1 MNGGARGNH
10 FTMTNI
16 TKIVAYLDKR
26 PIRTGFFAVLA
37 TVTIGISIAF
47 ATSLTTPAQVYAQ
60 VVGPPCCVPPPPSC
74 ILSADPST
82 LPNGGGPT
90 TLSWETTAASD
101 MIIQSS
107 DSEGNSTAVTSG
119 WVSATDFGSQ
129 SISLVRSTEY
139 TMTVSGPGGESTC
152 HTNVTVE
159 PPPPAPIAP
168 TCALT
173 ASPTSIQ
180 SGGSS
185 TLSWS
190 TKDATSFSIDHDIG
204 FVTPVDAG
212 TRSVSPINT
221 TIYTGTATGSGG
233 SVTCTATVTVTE
245 TPPVTNAP
253 VCTLVANPPGIQSG
267 NSSTLSWNTTNASS
281 FSIDQNIGS
290 VTPIVSG
297 AISVS
302 PTATTKYTGTVTGSG
317 GTAHCEAT
325 VTVTETP
332 PVTNA
337 PVCTLVANPPSIQ
350 NGGSSELS
358 WTTTH
363 ATSFS
368 IGVYTSAY
376 DYTGE
381 GVVDVADINLLTQVG
396 LGNVSCP
403 ASKTCDINN
412 DGSTNIADILT
423 LVKIVRE
430 NIGSVTPVNAGSRTV
445 TPTATTKYTGTVTG
459 SGGTAHCEA
468 TVTVTETP
476 PVTNAPVCTLTAE
489 PASLDSGE
497 HSTLTWATTN
507 ASAFRIDQGIGSL
520 TPVAGG
526 ATTTRA
532 ITDGTTF
539 TGTATGTSG
548 QTITCTAS
556 VSVNSSGGG
565 GGGGGGSRNP
575 RVLLSAIPRVSPGP
589 LANLYLSQIPYTG
602 LDLGPAETIVYWVA
616 LIAWSLALAYLV
628 LFGAVPFAGR
638 YARGFGD
645 RVSFALNER
654 ERQFRDGYTAPAKPM
669 KQSVQAMPVATHGE
683 RRTESPREAPRGY
696 SSFDGF
702 RSFAHNDALSVED
715 IVKGLTRAP
724 QASLQ
729 PMTEPIRDTVEPI
742 FEMVEPISDSAES
755 EMPLESEPKKTDET
769 STTPADIR
777 GFTMALVEGDRT
789 AVFAGLR
796 QHMRGGGTAESLLSA
811 TACLLDDV
819 YRARVE
825 GTSCDPDIARLTAR
839 LATPTLEKLVMSLTT
854 AIDSSYSTDVT
865 GAKLALTRALSTL
878 GA

>member
-1 MNGGARGNH
+1 M
-10 FTMTNI
+10 
-16 TKIVAYLDKR
+16 
-26 PIRTGFFAVLA
+26 
-37 TVTIGISIAF
+37 
-47 ATSLTTPAQVYAQ
+47 
-60 VVGPPCCVPPPPSC
+60 
-74 ILSADPST
+74 
-82 LPNGGGPT
+82 
-90 TLSWETTAASD
+90 
-101 MIIQSS
+101 
-107 DSEGNSTAVTSG
+107 
-119 WVSATDFGSQ
+119 
-129 SISLVRSTEY
+129 
-139 TMTVSGPGGESTC
+139 
-152 HTNVTVE
+152 
-159 PPPPAPIAP
+159 
-168 TCALT
+168 
-173 ASPTSIQ
+173 
-180 SGGSS
+180 
-185 TLSWS
+185 
-190 TKDATSFSIDHDIG
+190 
-204 FVTPVDAG
+204 
-212 TRSVSPINT
+212 
-221 TIYTGTATGSGG
+221 
-233 SVTCTATVTVTE
+233 
-245 TPPVTNAP
+245 
-253 VCTLVANPPGIQSG
+253 
-267 NSSTLSWNTTNASS
+267 
-281 FSIDQNIGS
+281 
-290 VTPIVSG
+290 
-297 AISVS
+297 
-302 PTATTKYTGTVTGSG
+302 
-317 GTAHCEAT
+317 
-325 VTVTETP
+325 
-332 PVTNA
+332 
-337 PVCTLVANPPSIQ
+337 
-350 NGGSSELS
+350 
-358 WTTTH
+358 
-363 ATSFS
+363 
-368 IGVYTSAY
+368 YTSAY

-796 QHMRGGGTAESLLSA
+796 QHMGGGGTAESLLSA